1 MTITLIP
8 SMICSSGQ
16 DRRRP
21 EDTGVVPPVRSAVL
35 RWASEEE
42 VIDFVVIVLILRLLR
57 CSRPEIHESC
67 APDVCAIG

>member
-42 VIDFVVIVLILRLLR
+42 VIDLVVIVLILRFSADL
-57 CSRPEIHESC
+57 
-67 APDVCAIG
+67 AATGG

>member
-16 DRRRP
+16 ERRRP
-21 EDTGVVPPVRSAVL
+21 EETGEVPPVRSAVL
-35 RWASEEE
+35 RWATEEE

-57 CSRPEIHESC
+57 
-67 APDVCAIG
+67 